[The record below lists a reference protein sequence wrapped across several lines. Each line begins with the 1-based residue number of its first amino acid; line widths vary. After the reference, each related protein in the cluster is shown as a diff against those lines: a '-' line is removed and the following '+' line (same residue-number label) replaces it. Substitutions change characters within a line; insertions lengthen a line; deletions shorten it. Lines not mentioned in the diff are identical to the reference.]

1 MREATNTRLVLVVFT
16 LGVLLSSC
24 TGAAPAPASGGGPG
38 GAGPQTL
45 PGPQP
50 SSTQGGAVV
59 RPPASL
65 VVADGPGWHGG
76 LVDGPIPATGSCRY
90 GNVAG
95 LPLPDRSCTPGAL
108 DPRVTQAS
116 LPQTLCRRG
125 GYTSSVRP
133 PAQVT
138 DAFKKLVRAA
148 YSSPGDSSQDEL
160 DHLVPLGLG
169 GASDARNLWPQPNV
183 GDPHQFDQRA
193 SGGGNAKDGVESRL
207 NRAVCAGEVS
217 LAAAQEAIATNWYTA
232 ESVLGV
238 KP

>member
-1 MREATNTRLVLVVFT
+1 M
-16 LGVLLSSC
+16 
-24 TGAAPAPASGGGPG
+24 
-38 GAGPQTL
+38 
-45 PGPQP
+45 
-50 SSTQGGAVV
+50 
-59 RPPASL
+59 
-65 VVADGPGWHGG
+65 
-76 LVDGPIPATGSCRY
+76 
-90 GNVAG
+90 
-95 LPLPDRSCTPGAL
+95 
-108 DPRVTQAS
+108 TQAS

-133 PAQVT
+133 PAQVA
-138 DAFKKLVRAA
+138 DAFKKLARAA

-207 NRAVCAGEVS
+207 NRAVCAGEMS

>member
-1 MREATNTRLVLVVFT
+1 
-16 LGVLLSSC
+16 
-24 TGAAPAPASGGGPG
+24 
-38 GAGPQTL
+38 
-45 PGPQP
+45 
-50 SSTQGGAVV
+50 
-59 RPPASL
+59 
-65 VVADGPGWHGG
+65 
-76 LVDGPIPATGSCRY
+76 
-90 GNVAG
+90 
-95 LPLPDRSCTPGAL
+95 
-108 DPRVTQAS
+108 VTQAS